1 MTREVI
7 DTLRCRCLPEPMNVN
22 QQLPIARFDRT
33 LRAVMWMDAFLSV
46 ALVVVCV
53 LASPV
58 LATVSVPHG
67 VRFALAVTA
76 IGSAGLLAAFGAITA
91 VVLMLRMHEGQYG
104 LPIGLRLPLPAPMR
118 PALRPVPVNAPLN
131 APE

>member
-7 DTLRCRCLPEPMNVN
+7 DTLMCRCLPEPMNAD
-22 QQLPIARFDRT
+22 QQPEIARFDRT

-67 VRFALAVTA
+67 IQVALAVTA
-76 IGSAGLLAAFGAITA
+76 MGSAGLLAAFGAITA
-91 VVLMLRMHEGQYG
+91 VVLMLRMHEGHYD
-104 LPIGLRLPLPAPMR
+104 LPVGLRLPLPAPMR
-118 PALRPVPVNAPLN
+118 PALRPVAVNVRSN